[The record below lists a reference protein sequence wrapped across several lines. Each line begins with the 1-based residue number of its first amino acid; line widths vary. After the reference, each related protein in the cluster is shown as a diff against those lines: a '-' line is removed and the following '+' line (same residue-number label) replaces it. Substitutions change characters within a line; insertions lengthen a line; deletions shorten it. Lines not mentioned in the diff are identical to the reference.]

1 MRIAVIGATGLVGRL
16 LADRLCAWS
25 EPPEIHALLRRP
37 SGRTAPEWHEHVAP
51 GENWPAIVAGLR
63 PELAISALGT
73 TMRQAGSEA
82 AFRIVDHDMVLAFAR
97 ATAAAGAS
105 RMMTVSS
112 VGADAGSS
120 NFYLRLKGEVD
131 RELATLGF
139 ARLDV
144 FRPGLLRGPRGTD
157 RRLGERIGILM
168 SPIVNRLLPRR
179 RDRFAAIDAATVAGA
194 MAAVAGA
201 REEGVFV
208 HENKAIRR
216 LAAR

>member
-1 MRIAVIGATGLVGRL
+1 MIGATGLVGRL
-16 LADRLCAWS
+16 LADRLCALGQ
-25 EPPEIHALLRRP
+25 PPEIHALLRRP
-37 SGRTAPEWHEHVAP
+37 SGRTAPNWHEHVAP
-51 GENWPAIVAGLR
+51 GDDWPAIVAGLR

-73 TMRQAGSEA
+73 TMRQAGSEP

-97 ATAAAGAS
+97 AAAAAGAS

-120 NFYLRLKGEVD
+120 NFYLRLKGKVD

-144 FRPGLLRGPRGTD
+144 FRPGLLRGPRGAD
-157 RRLGERIGILM
+157 RRLGERIGIVM
-168 SPIVNRLLPRR
+168 SPIVNRLLLGPLG
-179 RDRFAAIDAATVAGA
+179 RFAAIDAAAVAGA
-194 MAAVAGA
+194 MAAVIGA
-201 REEGVFV
+201 PEDGVFR

>member
-1 MRIAVIGATGLVGRL
+1 MIGGTGLVGRL

-25 EPPEIHALLRRP
+25 EPLEIHAVLRRP
-37 SGRTAPEWHEHVAP
+37 SGRTGPEWHEHVAR
-51 GENWPAIVAGLR
+51 GEDWPAIVAR
-63 PELAISALGT
+63 IQPELAISALGT
-73 TMRQAGSEA
+73 TIRQAGSEA
-82 AFRIVDHDMVLAFAR
+82 AFRIVDHDMVLSFAR
-97 ATAAAGAS
+97 AAAAAGAS

-144 FRPGLLRGPRGTD
+144 FRPGLLRGPRGAD

-168 SPIVNRLLPRR
+168 SPIVNRLLLGPLG
-179 RDRFAAIDAATVAGA
+179 RFAAINAAAVAAA
-194 MAAVAGA
+194 MAAVAKA

-208 HENKAIRR
+208 HENRAIRR